1 MSRFIGFSFIAALFG
16 AIIAISAPASAGP
29 AGISATSSYADASLV
44 QNVGYYKRR
53 WWRQWDD
60 SYNGESHVRAPTTSV
75 DTNNAYTD
83 VDAPFAKVRK
93 SPRGTWVRA
102 PFVNLFVPRE
112 DWD

>member
-1 MSRFIGFSFIAALFG
+1 MPRFIGFSFIAALFG
-16 AIIAISAPASAGP
+16 AIIAMSAPASAGP
-29 AGISATSSYADASLV
+29 AGTLAASSDADASLV

-60 SYNGESHVRAPTTSV
+60 SDNGDTHVRAPTTSV
-75 DTNNAYTD
+75 DSNNAYTD

-93 SPRGTWVRA
+93 TPGGTWVRA
-102 PFVNLFVPRE
+102 PFVNLFVPRN